1 MLRKY
6 EGNEYI
12 DKYICPSI
20 EKDKTILK
28 QLLREGFCVEDLYG
42 DGLNKS
48 TISGN
53 TDMITSEGCGFSKL
67 VDLLVCENGLYGA
80 SEEDSRKIVNLM
92 SSGYIMTLRNT
103 DYVLQKVSKLLIMSK
118 ENTLKVL
125 VDYGY
130 SEEVRYML
138 DDYGIEE
145 DHYVKFLEGIEK
157 NNCCFG
163 LKVYEKY
170 SDVID
175 FLLNLEIPEEILV
188 DLGVVA

>member
-1 MLRKY
+1 MLKKY
-6 EGNEYI
+6 EGNDYI

-28 QLLREGFCVEDLYG
+28 QLLHEGFCVEDLYG
-42 DGLNKS
+42 DGLDKS
-48 TISGN
+48 MISGN
-53 TDMITSEGCGFSKL
+53 TCDGCGFSKL

-80 SEEDSRKIVNLM
+80 SEEDSQKIVNLM
-92 SSGYIMTLRNT
+92 SSGYIMTLKDT
-103 DYVLQKVSKLLIMSK
+103 DYVLQKIYKLLIMSK

-145 DHYVKFLEGIEK
+145 DHYVKFLTGIEK

-163 LKVYEKY
+163 L
-170 SDVID
+170 I
-175 FLLNLEIPEEILV
+175 
-188 DLGVVA
+188 

>member
-1 MLRKY
+1 
-6 EGNEYI
+6 
-12 DKYICPSI
+12 
-20 EKDKTILK
+20 
-28 QLLREGFCVEDLYG
+28 
-42 DGLNKS
+42 
-48 TISGN
+48 
-53 TDMITSEGCGFSKL
+53 
-67 VDLLVCENGLYGA
+67 
-80 SEEDSRKIVNLM
+80 
-92 SSGYIMTLRNT
+92 MTLRDT
-103 DYVLQKVSKLLIMSK
+103 DYVLQKVSKLLIMYK

-138 DDYGIEE
+138 DDYGIKE

-175 FLLNLEIPEEILV
+175 FLLSLEIPEEILV
-188 DLGVVA
+188 DLGIVTYYDIDSLSSRGVLGLTVVKGKFRFVCYPISKAGMTEDID